1 LFVTSSRR
9 GSKPR
14 RGSGNCSSYPKWHA
28 RDPATFGLH
37 SGPWASTI
45 SSLPLS
51 GGS

>member
-9 GSKPR
+9 GGKTATWLWQLFEL
-14 RGSGNCSSYPKWHA
+14 PKWHA
-28 RDPATFGLH
+28 KDPATLGLQ